1 MKQPLS
7 LVHRSQTPSF
17 KLPEQNNKQNTVASA
32 KMLPNCIEKKRK
44 LRFLNPPPPPPP
56 PPLAARLSKLLP
68 LAQKLET
75 LENLILKQK
84 QRHLNDHNDQGFHNF
99 TDSKSDCRNTIITAT
114 INPPLLLLL
123 LRFWLSNVSDK
134 QKRKISPR
142 VHSFFLHLKMFKT
155 TGWKI
160 PDSEA
165 TTTKRQ

>member
-1 MKQPLS
+1 MKPTLS

-44 LRFLNPPPPPPP
+44 LRFLNPPPPPP
-56 PPLAARLSKLLP
+56 LAARLSKLLP
-68 LAQKLET
+68 LEQKLKT

-84 QRHLNDHNDQGFHNF
+84 QRHLNDHNDRGFHNF
-99 TDSKSDCRNTIITAT
+99 TDSKSDCRNGIITAT
-114 INPPLLLLL
+114 ISPPFLLL

-155 TGWKI
+155 TGWKT

-165 TTTKRQ
+165 TTTKCQ

>member
-44 LRFLNPPPPPPP
+44 LRFLNPPPPP

-123 LRFWLSNVSDK
+123 RFWLSNVSDK

-142 VHSFFLHLKMFKT
+142 VHSFFLHLKIFKT
-155 TGWKI
+155 TGWKT

>member
-44 LRFLNPPPPPPP
+44 LRFLNPPPP

>member
-44 LRFLNPPPPPPP
+44 LRFLNPPPPP

-114 INPPLLLLL
+114 INPPLLLLECIRQAEEENFSSSSFL
-123 LRFWLSNVSDK
+123 FS
-134 QKRKISPR
+134 SPKNFQNDR
-142 VHSFFLHLKMFKT
+142 MENT
-155 TGWKI
+155 
-160 PDSEA
+160 
-165 TTTKRQ
+165 

>member
-1 MKQPLS
+1 MKPPLS

-44 LRFLNPPPPPPP
+44 LRFLNPPPPP
-56 PPLAARLSKLLP
+56 LAARLSKLLP

-84 QRHLNDHNDQGFHNF
+84 QRHLNDHNDRGFHNF
-99 TDSKSDCRNTIITAT
+99 TDSKSDCRNRIITAT
-114 INPPLLLLL
+114 ISPPLLLL

-134 QKRKISPR
+134 QKRKISPG

-155 TGWKI
+155 TGWKT

>member
-1 MKQPLS
+1 
-7 LVHRSQTPSF
+7 
-17 KLPEQNNKQNTVASA
+17 LPEQNNKQNTVASA
-32 KMLPNCIEKKRK
+32 KMLANSIEKKRK
-44 LRFLNPPPPPPP
+44 LRFLNPPPPPP
-56 PPLAARLSKLLP
+56 LAALLSKLLP

-84 QRHLNDHNDQGFHNF
+84 QRHLNDHNDLGFHDF
-99 TDSKSDCRNTIITAT
+99 TDSKSDCRNTILLPLF
-114 INPPLLLLL
+114 NPPRLLL

-134 QKRKISPR
+134 QKTKISPR

-155 TGWKI
+155 TGWKT